1 MWSWLLISLV
11 AFAGFLVC
19 CRSRTL
25 GGRIA
30 AGMCFVGLLF
40 STVSGIIQTPDQEF
54 AAKECGYYASQ
65 GARIGI
71 ELKKHNASG
80 KIALLV
86 FEHLKETDEISEF
99 RRILAQFGDCSEIS
113 IYTVTLA
120 NPQALT
126 GTDRLDAAE
135 FCRVLASITAN
146 SSIVSLVG
154 LPRDLREVRKIRNR
168 SGNRIPFIAICEDPV
183 SKRILKENRIDA
195 AVLPKPDAFFN
206 TEPVSD
212 YLKAFNE
219 RYYYM
224 EGN

>member
-1 MWSWLLISLV
+1 MWCWLLISLA
-11 AFAGFLVC
+11 AFIGFLVC
-19 CRSRTL
+19 CRSRVL

-30 AGMCFVGLLF
+30 AGICFVGLLV
-40 STVSGIIQTPDQEF
+40 STVFGITWTPDQEF

-65 GARIGI
+65 GARIGV
-71 ELKKHNASG
+71 ELKKLNASG

-86 FEHLKETDEISEF
+86 FEHMKEAEEVNEF
-99 RRILAQFGDCSEIS
+99 QQILAQFGDCPEIS
-113 IYTVTLA
+113 VYTVSLA

-126 GTDRLDAAE
+126 GADRLDASE
-135 FCRVLASITAN
+135 FCRVLASIAAD

-154 LPRDLREVRKIRNR
+154 LPRDLREVRKIRSRN
-168 SGNRIPFIAICEDPV
+168 GNEMPFIVICEEPV
-183 SKRILKENRIDA
+183 SKRILKENRVNA

-212 YLKAFNE
+212 YLKAFDE

-224 EGN
+224 EGD